1 MENEEK
7 YTELLNNIPQE
18 ILEKFLKNKR
28 AEKDENVI
36 VLNKNNVLR
45 FYIENEEGK
54 TGDYLEFDMEDI
66 ELPLKYADL
75 LEQDKQNKKWL
86 RDEQLIIDKRQ
97 DVQVKGQA
105 ISKNTMDKFKA
116 LETFFKKEKDIYNIF
131 LGENGVEKL
140 LNGRK
145 LGWTSL
151 DEIDEIIE
159 KQILPHLD
167 LSLKGI
173 SNKIKDKYGS
183 ALEKEKKVME
193 IDD

>member
-1 MENEEK
+1 MENERVIN
-7 YTELLNNIPQE
+7 LNN
-18 ILEKFLKNKR
+18 
-28 AEKDENVI
+28 KDNGI
-36 VLNKNNVLR
+36 LR

-54 TGDYLEFDMEDI
+54 TGEYLEFDMEDI

-75 LEQDKQNKKWL
+75 LEQDKENKKWL
-86 RDEQLIIDKRQ
+86 RDQQLIIDKRQ

-105 ISKNTMDKFKA
+105 LSKNTMEKFKA

-167 LSLKGI
+167 LSVKNLT
-173 SNKIKDKYGS
+173 NKIKSKYS
-183 ALEKEKKVME
+183 NAVEKQKKVLE
-193 IDD
+193 IDE